1 MDILP
6 SRINH
11 NQVAES
17 AAALTRCSEE
27 GGGGGEGGAGRKGG
41 FTGREY
47 VIVIRSCLAFIAL
60 GSGLAACSFQCVCLL
75 LAPFTTSSPVSLS
88 LF

>member
-11 NQVAES
+11 NQVGES

-27 GGGGGEGGAGRKGG
+27 GGGRERRGPAGS
-41 FTGREY
+41 EY
-47 VIVIRSCLAFIAL
+47 VIVIRY
-60 GSGLAACSFQCVCLL
+60 GLALHGSRIMAGCVVC
-75 LAPFTTSSPVSLS
+75 AP
-88 LF
+88 